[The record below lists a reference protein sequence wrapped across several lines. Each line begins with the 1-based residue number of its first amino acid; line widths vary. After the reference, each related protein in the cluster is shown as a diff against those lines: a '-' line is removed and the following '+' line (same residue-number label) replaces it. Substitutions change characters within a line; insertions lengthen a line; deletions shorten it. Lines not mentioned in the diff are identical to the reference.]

1 MDKIFKDEYE
11 IAERVIAVMGI
22 PGEFLN
28 QEDIVSPEY
37 KIKAEKYILK
47 KIKEI
52 VDELKDFEKESVRM
66 AYIYYLIYLISPSMP
81 VRLPQRMENISTKT
95 LLQSIDWKEFG
106 EEMLKRCDDLLD
118 ELLEDHD
125 IELPIGNTFVELSDQ
140 VPYPNSLV

>member
-52 VDELKDFEKESVRM
+52 VDELKDFEKESVRI